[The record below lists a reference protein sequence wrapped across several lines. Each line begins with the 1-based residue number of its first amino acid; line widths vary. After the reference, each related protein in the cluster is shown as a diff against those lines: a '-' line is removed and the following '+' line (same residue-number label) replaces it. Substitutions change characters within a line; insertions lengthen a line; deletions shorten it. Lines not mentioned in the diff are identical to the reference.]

1 MLAEQGVEVK
11 SLRGVPLNNSPSFTL
26 GTNYVT
32 IGNMLI
38 REDIVEGIYLKQTT
52 ERYGMPEGLI
62 AVVHTVGT
70 DWTGEWSF
78 QLRYLKPPTG
88 TRTRLISQW
97 NLNLR
102 EKDLAHFELIGPWL
116 SAQALLAASPASTKT
131 KKVPKVWVWMRG
143 KVHPNQLRLFED
155 F

>member
-1 MLAEQGVEVK
+1 M
-11 SLRGVPLNNSPSFTL
+11 S
-26 GTNYVT
+26 TNYVT
-32 IGNMLI
+32 IGNILI

-62 AVVHTVGT
+62 AVVHTVGI

-78 QLRYLKPPTG
+78 QLRYLKPSVG

-102 EKDLAHFELIGPWL
+102 ERDLAHFELIGPWL
-116 SAQALLAASPASTKT
+116 SAQALLAASPPSTKT
-131 KKVPKVWVWMRG
+131 KKDPKVWVWMRG
-143 KVHPNQLRLFED
+143 KVHPNQLRLFDD